1 MISPTK
7 GITPQRALLT
17 IAAEIALVID
27 EPMTV
32 SQAWTG
38 LRRWRETQKHY
49 APVTY
54 AWFVLALD
62 VLFALGA
69 LEYGDGM
76 LSVVRRNNA

>member
-7 GITPQRALLT
+7 GIAPQRALLT
-17 IAAEIALVID
+17 IAAELAMVID

-32 SQAWTG
+32 SQAWG
-38 LRRWRETQKHY
+38 ELRQWRNQQRHF

-62 VLFALGA
+62 VLFALG
-69 LEYGDGM
+69 LINYENGL
-76 LSVVRRNNA
+76 LSVVRQNNA